1 MIDVVKLKR
10 GNIRSDGMVF
20 WAYEKKRP
28 NGERWITQERFD
40 VKKSTRKI
48 AWHLAK
54 KPKGKFK
61 MGHKRE
67 DGMIFLRYSNIAKN
81 GERWV
86 TLEKYKEIKNKKRI
100 KDSKR
105 YRENSDV
112 REKYKK
118 YTIQNKRRIRVRMN
132 LYQQNRAKT
141 DLIFKLGRNI
151 RVLIRDSFTNKNIKK
166 KTKTQIILGCSISE
180 FKKHLELQFL
190 DGMSWENRRLWHIDH
205 IIPLALAKNEDQ
217 LIRLNH
223 YTNLRPLW
231 AKDNLVKS
239 ARYEGEIP
247 EWLK

>member
-1 MIDVVKLKR
+1 MIDIVKLKR
-10 GNIRSDGMVF
+10 GDKRADGMVF

-40 VKKSTRKI
+40 IKKSTRKI

-54 KPKGKFK
+54 KPKGELKA
-61 MGHKRE
+61 GYKRE
-67 DGMIFLRYSNIAKN
+67 DGMVFLRYSNISKN

-86 TLEKYKEIKNKKRI
+86 TSEKYKQIKDKKRI
-100 KDSKR
+100 KDSKK

-118 YTIQNKRRIRVRMN
+118 YAIANKLRIRNRMK
-132 LYQQNRAKT
+132 LYQQNRVKT
-141 DLIFKLGRNI
+141 DLLFKLGRNI
-151 RVLIRDSFTNKNIKK
+151 RVLIRYSFKNKNLKK
-166 KTKTQIILGCSISE
+166 KTKTEIILGCSVSE
-180 FKKHLELQFL
+180 FKKHLEFQFL
-190 DGMSWENRRLWHIDH
+190 NGMSWENRRLWHIDH

-217 LIRLNH
+217 LIKLNH

-239 ARYEGEIP
+239 ARYEKEIP

>member
-10 GNIRSDGMVF
+10 GDKRADGMVF
-20 WAYEKKRP
+20 WAYDKKRP

-48 AWHLAK
+48 AWHLTK
-54 KPKGKFK
+54 KPKGKLRA
-61 MGHKRE
+61 GYKRE
-67 DGMIFLRYSNIAKN
+67 DGMVFLRYSNISKN

-86 TLEKYKEIKNKKRI
+86 TGEKYKEIKDKKRI
-100 KDSKR
+100 KDSKK

-118 YTIQNKRRIRVRMN
+118 YAIANKRRIRVRMK
-132 LYQQNRAKT
+132 LYKQNRVKT
-141 DLIFKLGRNI
+141 DLIFKLGGNI
-151 RVLIRDSFTNKNIKK
+151 RALIRHSFKNKNIKK
-166 KTKTQIILGCSISE
+166 KTKTEIILGCSVLE
-180 FKKHLELQFL
+180 FKKHIEFQFL
-190 DGMSWENRRLWHIDH
+190 DKMSWENRKLWHIDH
-205 IIPLALAKNEDQ
+205 IIPIILAKNEDQ
-217 LIRLNH
+217 LIKLNH